1 MPVCQTNDIQEE
13 AMPVCQANVRKRVH
27 FPSNN
32 SSHDS
37 SLKRQCKEDC
47 SQNIEAQ
54 KDISEEGGQLM
65 TETAINQMV
74 KKNKVMKS
82 HIQNMNKELDTV
94 IAQQEAMLSF
104 VYHLLSVVQK

>member
-1 MPVCQTNDIQEE
+1 
-13 AMPVCQANVRKRVH
+13 
-27 FPSNN
+27 
-32 SSHDS
+32 
-37 SLKRQCKEDC
+37 
-47 SQNIEAQ
+47 
-54 KDISEEGGQLM
+54 M